1 MLRTLMLAALIL
13 GASPLTSA
21 LASALPAPQSPQT
34 GARSAALR
42 PDALGAALAAIDQC
56 IARLD
61 AEVDVGYR
69 RIALR
74 CPSLAAALEQGGL
87 ARWLPE
93 DWRSPDN
100 DLSAGGLE
108 ELRGLLA
115 SELTMRPVS
124 RPPSIRALRQ
134 VLAGLA
140 SPARTGTLWDELEHW
155 WRRIGREREPSAMSG
170 SPGMLSGVDLAP
182 KLTRLITLAALV
194 GLLGFAAFVL
204 LNELRAAGMLHIR
217 PQRRSAR
224 AAVRLALVSRA
235 AEPEEVSI
243 NERPRL
249 LLALVLER
257 LGRTRGLTGLG
268 SLTARE
274 LIRAV
279 QLEDPAAARHLE
291 RLILTAERVR
301 YAAMPA
307 SADDCAAAVRGGNA
321 LLERLAA

>member
-1 MLRTLMLAALIL
+1 MLRALVLAALIL
-13 GASPLTSA
+13 GASPPASA
-21 LASALPAPQSPQT
+21 LAAQRSPQT
-34 GARSAALR
+34 EARSVALR
-42 PDALGAALAAIDQC
+42 PDALGATLAAIDQC

-74 CPSLAAALEQGGL
+74 CPSLAAALEQGGF
-87 ARWLPE
+87 ARWLPG
-93 DWRSPDN
+93 DWRNPDN

-115 SELTMRPVS
+115 SELTMRAVS
-124 RPPSIRALRQ
+124 RPPSLRGLRQ

-140 SPARTGTLWDELEHW
+140 SPSRTGTLWSGLEHW
-155 WRRIGREREPSAMSG
+155 WRRIGRPRERSAASG
-170 SPGMLSGVDLAP
+170 SPGTLSGIDLAP
-182 KLTRLITLAALV
+182 KLKQRIALAALV
-194 GLLGFAAFVL
+194 GLLGFATVAL

-217 PQRRSAR
+217 SQRRGER
-224 AAVRLALVSRA
+224 AAARPALVSSA
-235 AEPEEVSI
+235 PEPEEVSLT
-243 NERPRL
+243 ERPRL

-274 LIRAV
+274 LIRDV
-279 QLEDPAAARHLE
+279 QLEDPAAALDLE
-291 RLILTAERVR
+291 RLARTAERVR

-321 LLERLAA
+321 LLEKLAA

>member
-1 MLRTLMLAALIL
+1 MLRTLMFAALIL
-13 GASPLTSA
+13 GASA

-34 GARSAALR
+34 DARSAALR

-56 IARLD
+56 ITRLD

-87 ARWLPE
+87 ARWLPQ

-155 WRRIGREREPSAMSG
+155 WRRIGREREPSAIPG
-170 SPGMLSGVDLAP
+170 HPGMLSGVDLAP
-182 KLTRLITLAALV
+182 KLTRLLTLAALV
-194 GLLGFAAFVL
+194 GLLGFAAVVL

-217 PQRRSAR
+217 PQRRGAR

-243 NERPRL
+243 TERPRL

-257 LGRTRGLTGLG
+257 LGTRGVTGLG

-279 QLEDPAAARHLE
+279 QLEDPAAAGHLE